1 MVMVKDL
8 KIALWLAAG
17 AVLAQTGNVADCTP
31 CRFALR
37 AGEEQSVRF
46 EWTRAGSAKKIA
58 ALVVGGQRLEVR
70 DTEEL
75 GAEEAVFFDAP
86 DINFDGVADL
96 QVIVERGMPNARAM
110 YWVYEP
116 AAKRYEAV
124 GVYPVF
130 TLDAKR
136 KLLTAYVKKG
146 PAGRNSTRSVY
157 AWRRGKLVRVGAK
170 P

>member
-1 MVMVKDL
+1 MVKDL
-8 KIALWLAAG
+8 RIALSFV
-17 AVLAQTGNVADCTP
+17 AVGFALAQTGNVVDCQP

-37 AGEEQSVRF
+37 PGEEQSVRF
-46 EWTRAGSAKKIA
+46 EWSRDGSTRKIVA
-58 ALVVGGQRLEVR
+58 VVAGGQRLEVKEA
-70 DTEEL
+70 EEL

-110 YWVYEP
+110 YWVYAP
-116 AAKRYEAV
+116 VGKRYEAV

-136 KLLTAYVKKG
+136 KLLTTYVKKG
-146 PAGRNSTRSVY
+146 AAGKNSTRTLWG
-157 AWRRGKLVRVGAK
+157 WRRGKLARVGGR
-170 P
+170 